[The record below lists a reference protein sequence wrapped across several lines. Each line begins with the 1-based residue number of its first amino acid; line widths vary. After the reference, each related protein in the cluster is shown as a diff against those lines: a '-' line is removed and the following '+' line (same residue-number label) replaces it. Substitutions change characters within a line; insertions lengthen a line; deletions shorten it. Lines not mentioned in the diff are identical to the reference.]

1 MIYMSYNFHKI
12 KYHIKTFHQENIN
25 FTIQDILP
33 FFRQMSQEVVNFKK
47 NKILNIGL
55 FVS

>member
-1 MIYMSYNFHKI
+1 MSYNFHKI